1 MRERSRWHLP
11 LSKRLKELLE
21 NDPQP
26 CTPVLFCQVELGLTL
41 LKQIAPEETAGA
53 LWGLLTGH
61 IILDEKGKREKLA
74 RVRHVL
80 PFGSRYVWE
89 KALENY
95 KSVELSLRLYS
106 FEGDGF
112 ERREVSLC
120 AGRIEHYQRV
130 LSHPLPYSQR
140 EVLWAETGSYTFF
153 VKQQPYEIALA
164 EAHFQEEPEKH
175 PLRQDKCKP
184 PITVAWKALRQTAIQ
199 MDEQDALAA
208 RAPRNWEKRIS
219 KVRWQIYDRGL
230 LLESE
235 TFTLEAMCHVIGMV
249 SSGKSTLMDV
259 LAVHIAKQKK
269 RVTVVLNDVVSVLER
284 VELYERYGVGAAPM
298 LGKSDRIG
306 HNNRLHRTQRSL
318 SSASRDPRARWVS
331 PFCPLD
337 ALTGAAKPLELK
349 DAPCQTLIKVEKEP
363 KKHPKRYCCP
373 LWRACPRFEADR
385 HLVNATIWVA
395 TPASL
400 VYAGVPKQQNRESL
414 RYLELALRQSDL
426 VIVDE
431 ADRVQRGLDQIF
443 APNQVIVDREG
454 RSLLGGL
461 QAKVNPILDQK
472 GRSQL
477 KNREVESWV
486 MLHDVAQIASK
497 RLYALVYQ
505 NTNDLGQREGD
516 LKRYLGTLP
525 FNGVTLSQRLV
536 KTWFGEEEDAGG
548 LLSHLEK
555 VINDPLGE
563 KENGELTEISRELLT
578 YSSFTPTRSKLEDF
592 LETHTKL
599 QGEQREKAAIKL
611 ELFLLTC
618 ILTNRLEKLLSQWP
632 HIEGVLTVDN
642 ELSGR
647 PPRDYIALVPTSP
660 MGNILALQFTQVD
673 EGLGDLRYLRCAG
686 VGRYLL
692 LNLHE
697 LFIGDEFANPHVLL
711 LSGTS
716 WAGASPNYHVQVPVT
731 GVLRAPDE
739 EVTAIA
745 KSRFEFTSLGGG
757 PVRISGSRGG
767 VREDA
772 LAELIHRLMRQSD
785 ISGRSLLDAHLNEL
799 PESRQRALVLTGSY
813 EETEHVFR
821 EICRV
826 RPDWQNEVRFLQAD
840 KDGDKGE
847 KQVLWY
853 GQDRGL
859 RRGVVDTF
867 ATTGAKVLVAPLLA
881 VERGHNI
888 LNSEGYAAIGAAYLL
903 VRPHPRPNELDYAL
917 HSINR
922 WAVDELQKPVEG
934 SLEQAAKDKRRRA
947 FQRWI
952 GLLKT
957 QLRYADLADK
967 KPDQVAVTWNLL
979 VPIWQV
985 IGRLVRGGQAAHV
998 YFCDGAFM
1006 PRREDGSLDGEASLL
1021 LNMLEVLRPYCE
1033 GDAEDAELVKALY
1046 SPLYHALSNLKGVP
1060 NG

>member
-1 MRERSRWHLP
+1 M
-11 LSKRLKELLE
+11 
-21 NDPQP
+21 
-26 CTPVLFCQVELGLTL
+26 
-41 LKQIAPEETAGA
+41 
-53 LWGLLTGH
+53 
-61 IILDEKGKREKLA
+61 
-74 RVRHVL
+74 
-80 PFGSRYVWE
+80 
-89 KALENY
+89 
-95 KSVELSLRLYS
+95 
-106 FEGDGF
+106 
-112 ERREVSLC
+112 
-120 AGRIEHYQRV
+120 
-130 LSHPLPYSQR
+130 
-140 EVLWAETGSYTFF
+140 
-153 VKQQPYEIALA
+153 
-164 EAHFQEEPEKH
+164 
-175 PLRQDKCKP
+175 
-184 PITVAWKALRQTAIQ
+184 
-199 MDEQDALAA
+199 
-208 RAPRNWEKRIS
+208 
-219 KVRWQIYDRGL
+219 RWQIYDEGL

-259 LAVHIAKQKK
+259 LAVHMAKQKK

-284 VELYERYGVGAAPM
+284 VELYGRYGVGAAPM
-298 LGKSDRIG
+298 LGKSDREG
-306 HNNRLHRTQRSL
+306 HINRLHRTQRNLSL
-318 SSASRDPRARWVS
+318 ASRDPRARWVS

-337 ALTGAAKPLELK
+337 ALVNTARPLELK
-349 DAPCQTLIKVEKEP
+349 DAPCQTLTKVGKEP

-373 LWRACPRFEADR
+373 FWRACPRFEADR
-385 HLVNATIWVA
+385 HLVNANIWVA

-400 VYAGVPKQQNRESL
+400 VYAGVPKGQNRESL

-443 APNQVIVDREG
+443 APNQVIFDREG

-461 QAKVNPILDQK
+461 QAKVNPMLDQK

-505 NTNDLGQREGD
+505 NTHDVGRREGD
-516 LKRYLGTLP
+516 LKRYLGALP

-536 KTWFGEEEDAGG
+536 ETWFGEEDDADG
-548 LLSHLEK
+548 LLSHFEK

-563 KENGELTEISRELLT
+563 QESGELTGISRELLT
-578 YSSFTPTRSKLEDF
+578 YSSFTATRSKLEDF
-592 LETHTKL
+592 LKTHTKL
-599 QGEQREKAAIKL
+599 QEAQREKAAIKL

-632 HIEGVLTVDN
+632 HIEGVLAVDN

-647 PPRDYIALVPTSP
+647 PPRDYMALVPTSP

-697 LFIGDEFANPHVLL
+697 LFVGDEFANPHVLL
-711 LSGTS
+711 LSETS
-716 WAGASPNYHVQVPVT
+716 WAGTSPNYHVQVPVT

-745 KSRFEFTSLGGG
+745 KSRFEFTSLGGS
-757 PVRISGSRGG
+757 PVRVSGSRGG

-772 LAELIHRLMRQSD
+772 LAKLIHRLMRKSD

-853 GQDRGL
+853 GQDGGL

-881 VERGHNI
+881 VGRGRNI

-917 HSINR
+917 HSIDR

-967 KPDQVAVTWNLL
+967 KPDQVGEFIKNLL
-979 VPIWQV
+979 DVECSDSVTTLLLMRAQNIRHVWTWVQD
-985 IGRLVRGGQAAHV
+985 GNVRRNIVSFGTSE
-998 YFCDGAFM
+998 AFPM
-1006 PRREDGSLDGEASLL
+1006 SRWPGLRIARIRDDERDETPEWYAENEETYGLASGVFKMADELFASVTGKPKTQTGLAKGMSRFPYEEDGELQRGNTKKAAWNPGLKEVFLAGLQSGDDGDVWAHL
-1021 LNMLEVLRPYCE
+1021 VDRLRGSSSYTVDPLALPYPLH
-1033 GDAEDAELVKALY
+1033 LVKQVGEY
-1046 SPLYHALSNLKGVP
+1046 TRLSTVEEDSSER
-1060 NG
+1060 